1 MPYRIIGL
9 FLVLGSMSLVVHT
22 RLLNEADYISPTLV
36 LGFLLIS
43 AYCVGYILSHW
54 GLPKITGNL
63 LAGLAFGPYFLKYFT
78 QQTVVDL
85 NFLNS
90 LALAFIA
97 FCAGGEFKID
107 KIRLQ
112 LKSILLLI
120 SGVTTIVFL
129 GVSLIVLSISE
140 MIPFMANYDIS
151 IRIAISALFGVIAV
165 ARSPSS
171 TIAIISETKAKGD
184 YTSMVLSV
192 TIVTDVVII
201 ILFGIVISFCQVLIT
216 GGGNIDLTFFLD
228 LITEIGIALVIG
240 FLLGKSIVFL
250 IQKVKMEFP
259 VVITAVGFL
268 VIKFSHLLGNYLH
281 EVYNI
286 GIHLEPLLI
295 CMAAGF
301 TIQNFSK
308 YGKEFLSKMDR
319 VSLPIYV
326 AFFAITGASINIDIL
341 KSGWVLGL
349 VIVLSRT
356 IMIFI
361 GSYVSGR
368 VSGDPPRIYRYTWLG
383 FITQAGVSLGLL
395 TEIVRRFPEIGI
407 PIQSILIAAIT
418 LNQIIGPIAFK
429 FALNRVGETNVR

>member
-1 MPYRIIGL
+1 MAYRLIGL
-9 FLVLGSMSLVVHT
+9 FLVLGCMSLVVHT
-22 RLLNEADYISPTLV
+22 RLFNEAEYVSPTLV
-36 LGFLLIS
+36 LGFLLIA
-43 AYCVGYILSHW
+43 AYCVGYLLSQW

-63 LAGLAFGPYFLKYFT
+63 LAGLVLGPYFLKYFN

-97 FCAGGEFKID
+97 FCAGGEFKLD

-112 LKSILLLI
+112 LKSILVLI
-120 SGVTTIVFL
+120 SGVTTVVFL
-129 GVSLIVLSISE
+129 GVGLTVLAISE
-140 MIPFMANYDIS
+140 MIPFMADYDIS
-151 IRIAISALFGVIAV
+151 IRIAISALFSVIAV

-201 ILFGIVISFCQVLIT
+201 ILFGVVISYCQVLIT
-216 GGGNIDLTFFLD
+216 GAGKIDPAFFLD
-228 LITEIGIALVIG
+228 LLAEIAVALIIG

-259 VVITAVGFL
+259 VVITGVGFI
-268 VIKFSHLLGNYLH
+268 VIKFSHLLGDYLH
-281 EVYNI
+281 EVHNI
-286 GIHLEPLLI
+286 GVQLEPLLI

-308 YGKEFLSKMDR
+308 YGKEFLSKMDG

-326 AFFAITGASINIDIL
+326 TFFAITGASINIDIL
-341 KSGWVLGL
+341 KSGWFLGL
-349 VIVLSRT
+349 IIVTSRT

-361 GSYVSGR
+361 GSYISGR
-368 VSGDPPRIYRYTWLG
+368 ISGDSPRIYKYTWMG

-418 LNQIIGPIAFK
+418 LNQIIGPIVFK
-429 FALNRVGETNVR
+429 FALNKVGETNTG